1 MPLISRVI
9 NNKSSL
15 ITIVVC
21 FLLFTHNYS
30 RAEKPTAETSVQ
42 TIALFKDRAM
52 VSINGKKAKIINR
65 GQTYLGVKLIESNTD
80 QAIVEVNGKRE
91 ILTLNGTILLS
102 SSLAAKPLN
111 NANAVVQLWADSN
124 GFFQSRGMINGR
136 SLKFL
141 VDTGANLVVLNSQ
154 QADRIQ
160 LDYKNG
166 RRAMA
171 TTASGQAQMYLVE
184 IDNISFE
191 TIELNNILVGVIVGA
206 YPTTPLLGM
215 SFLKKVDMKRSGD
228 LMELKKRF

>member
-1 MPLISRVI
+1 M
-9 NNKSSL
+9 
-15 ITIVVC
+15 
-21 FLLFTHNYS
+21 
-30 RAEKPTAETSVQ
+30 AETSVQ

-80 QAIVEVNGKRE
+80 QAVVEVNGKRE

-111 NANAVVQLWADSN
+111 NASAVVQLWADSN